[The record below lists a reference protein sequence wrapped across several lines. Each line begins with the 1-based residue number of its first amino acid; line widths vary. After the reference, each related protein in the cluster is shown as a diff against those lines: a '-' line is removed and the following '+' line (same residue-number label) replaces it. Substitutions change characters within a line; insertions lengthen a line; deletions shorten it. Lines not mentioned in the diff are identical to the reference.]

1 MPGAGQG
8 IADCHGR
15 PEVRHNGNDHDKE
28 PGHAIIVAHIDIR
41 DLSWCGGIMTALE
54 AVSVYLPPARIPIE
68 NLAEP
73 LGLTD
78 MQVRLFRRFHGL
90 REVGRDPD
98 ASPFDLLMKAAAG
111 LDGLRGHEHRVRY
124 VVYARAMPVTEPYPA
139 NTLHD
144 VCRALG
150 LGKAIAFTIT
160 HQSCASGLLAID
172 LAGRLLAADQ
182 AAGSAAQGQPHDQDG
197 PLALVLSG
205 EKAFTR
211 EAQMF
216 TDTTVFGEGAAA
228 CLVSASGARDRM
240 LAYASNVRGEF
251 DSATG
256 ANDARLQRE
265 YRPLLAEVMHRALD
279 EAGLTLDDIRI
290 VLPHNVNVVTW
301 QRMCV
306 LLKFPRDRV
315 LLDNIP
321 ASGHVFCADMFANYQ
336 TACERGLLQ
345 PGDRYLAA
353 AVGAGGGATFAAMVF
368 EH

>member
-1 MPGAGQG
+1 
-8 IADCHGR
+8 
-15 PEVRHNGNDHDKE
+15 
-28 PGHAIIVAHIDIR
+28 
-41 DLSWCGGIMTALE
+41 MTALE
-54 AVSVYLPPARIPIE
+54 AVSVYLPPLRIPIE
-68 NLAEP
+68 SLADS
-73 LGLTD
+73 LGLTE
-78 MQVRLFRRFHGL
+78 MQVKLFRRFHGL

-98 ASPFDLLMKAAAG
+98 ASLTRLLMKAAAG
-111 LDGLRGHEHRVRY
+111 LDALRGQEHRVRY
-124 VVYARAMPVTEPYPA
+124 VLYARTMPVVAPYPV
-139 NTLHD
+139 NPLHE

-150 LGKAIAFTIT
+150 LGHALAFTVT

-172 LAGRLLAADQ
+172 MAGRLLAGDSSD
-182 AAGSAAQGQPHDQDG
+182 GPDGQDGGPG

-211 EAQMF
+211 AAQVF
-216 TDTTVFGEGAAA
+216 ADTTVFGEGASA
-228 CLVSASGARDRM
+228 CLVSAFGARDRL

-256 ANDARLQRE
+256 ENDARLQRE
-265 YRPLLAEVMHRALD
+265 YRPSLAEVMRRALD
-279 EAGLTLDDIRI
+279 EAGLTLDDIRV
-290 VLPHNVNVVTW
+290 VLPHNVNLVTW
-301 QRMCV
+301 QRMCT

-315 LLDNIP
+315 VLDNV
-321 ASGHVFCADMFANYQ
+321 ASSGHVFCADMFANYQ

>member
-1 MPGAGQG
+1 
-8 IADCHGR
+8 
-15 PEVRHNGNDHDKE
+15 
-28 PGHAIIVAHIDIR
+28 
-41 DLSWCGGIMTALE
+41 MTALE
-54 AVSVYLPPARIPIE
+54 AVSVYLPQTRVPIE
-68 NLAEP
+68 SLAGP
-73 LGLTD
+73 LGLTG
-78 MQVRLFRRFHGL
+78 MQVKLFRRFHGL
-90 REVGRDPD
+90 REVSRDPD
-98 ASPFDLLMKAAAG
+98 ASVYDLLMKAAAG
-111 LDGLRGHEHRVRY
+111 LDALRGQEHRVRY
-124 VVYARAMPVTEPYPA
+124 VLHARTMPVIGPYPV
-139 NTLHD
+139 NPLHE
-144 VCRALG
+144 VCQALG
-150 LGKAIAFTIT
+150 LGHAVAFTVT

-172 LAGRLLAADQ
+172 MAGRLLATDTAD
-182 AAGSAAQGQPHDQDG
+182 GQDG

-211 EAQMF
+211 EAQLF
-216 TDTTVFGEGAAA
+216 ADTTIFGEGAAA
-228 CLVSASGARDRM
+228 CLVSAFGARDRL
-240 LAYASNVRGEF
+240 LAYASSVRGDF

-265 YRPLLAEVMHRALD
+265 YRPSLAEVMRRALD
-279 EAGLTLDDIRI
+279 EAGLTFDDIRV
-290 VLPHNVNVVTW
+290 VLPHNVNLVTW

-306 LLKFPRDRV
+306 LLKFPLDRV

>member
-1 MPGAGQG
+1 
-8 IADCHGR
+8 
-15 PEVRHNGNDHDKE
+15 
-28 PGHAIIVAHIDIR
+28 
-41 DLSWCGGIMTALE
+41 MTALE
-54 AVSVYLPPARIPIE
+54 AVSVYSPPVRMPIE
-68 NLAEP
+68 SLAGS

-90 REVGRDPD
+90 REVGRDPG
-98 ASPFDLLMKAAAG
+98 ASLYSLLMKAAAG
-111 LDGLRGHEHRVRY
+111 LDALRGQQHRVRY
-124 VVYARAMPVTEPYPA
+124 VLYARAMPVVAPYPV
-139 NTLHD
+139 NPLHE

-150 LGKAIAFTIT
+150 LGHALAFTVT

-172 LAGRLLAADQ
+172 IAGRLLTTDTADGEAGQ
-182 AAGSAAQGQPHDQDG
+182 AE
-197 PLALVLSG
+197 PLALILSG

-216 TDTTVFGEGAAA
+216 EDTTVFGEGASA
-228 CLVSASGARDRM
+228 CLVSASGARDRL
-240 LAYASNVRGEF
+240 LAYAASVRGEF

-265 YRPLLAEVMHRALD
+265 YRPSLAEVMRQALD
-279 EAGLTLDDIRI
+279 GAGLTLDDIRV
-290 VLPHNVNVVTW
+290 VLPHNVNLVTW
-301 QRMCV
+301 QRMCT
-306 LLKFPRDRV
+306 LLDFPLDRV

-321 ASGHVFCADMFANYQ
+321 TSGHVFCADVFANYK